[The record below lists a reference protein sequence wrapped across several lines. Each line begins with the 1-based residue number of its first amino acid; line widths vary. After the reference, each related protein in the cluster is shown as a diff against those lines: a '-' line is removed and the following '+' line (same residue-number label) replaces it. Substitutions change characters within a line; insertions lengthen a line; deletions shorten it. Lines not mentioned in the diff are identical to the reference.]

1 LEVEMFRTGR
11 IARRGRA
18 VSTWVRE
25 RRLPPPERRA
35 AQAER
40 AAERRMH
47 RERDNEHSAA
57 IRAAALEAERRQY
70 QSYGPHN

>member
-1 LEVEMFRTGR
+1 
-11 IARRGRA
+11 
-18 VSTWVRE
+18 
-25 RRLPPPERRA
+25 
-35 AQAER
+35 
-40 AAERRMH
+40 MH